1 MGLRGP
7 QPKPTAMKIAQGNP
21 GRRSLNEREPIPP
34 PGAVVPPP
42 WVDGQALQIWHQVS
56 PVLIAMR
63 TLTTADTLAFARY
76 CIAYARYLE
85 LKQVMWD
92 KGWTGTTYPLRAG
105 KASDKASGIAEF
117 PQASELRRLHE
128 ILSRLEDRF
137 GMTPSA
143 RTRLRVEHAAPAAV
157 AAADG
162 PIPPTYRITG
172 KYRPGPNEVP
182 PPVPGRSPPSKPQP
196 TPPSP
201 DIPF

>member
-7 QPKPTAMKIAQGNP
+7 QPKPTQLKLAQGNP
-21 GRRSLNEREPIPP
+21 GRRALNEREPIPP
-34 PGAVVPPP
+34 PGTIAPPP
-42 WVDGQALQIWHQVS
+42 WVVGQALAIWNQVS

-92 KGWTGTTYPLRAG
+92 KGWTGTTYPLKNG
-105 KASDKASGIAEF
+105 GKASGIAEF

-172 KYRPGPNEVP
+172 KYRPGPGEQP
-182 PPVPGRSPPSKPQP
+182 PPVPSATPAAPVRKPASI
-196 TPPSP
+196 PPSP